1 MQKNFKFL
9 SLLTAPGTNYVTGN
23 NSVTFSWNALP
34 SATYYDLLIT
44 SSTNSV
50 TTTIPNIS
58 GTSHTYS
65 FSTTVGAEEK
75 FTWQVKA
82 FNANYQTL
90 NNTIRSL
97 KIDHNAPFNPLLSK
111 PLHLSTVKDTS
122 SFRWSYTNATNDV
135 KYDSIFIGVY
145 PDSNFTSPIYRIVNR
160 GLTINNSYS
169 ISPTLSSP
177 TNTLIPSSYY
187 YWKVKSIDSVG
198 NVSPASTTYK
208 FKLMN

>member
-1 MQKNFKFL
+1 M
-9 SLLTAPGTNYVTGN
+9 
-23 NSVTFSWNALP
+23 
-34 SATYYDLLIT
+34 I
-44 SSTNSV
+44 
-50 TTTIPNIS
+50 
-58 GTSHTYS
+58 
-65 FSTTVGAEEK
+65 
-75 FTWQVKA
+75 A
-82 FNANYQTL
+82 F
-90 NNTIRSL
+90 
-97 KIDHNAPFNPLLSK
+97 
-111 PLHLSTVKDTS
+111 
-122 SFRWSYTNATNDV
+122 
-135 KYDSIFIGVY
+135 FIGVY